1 MKTTRPT
8 HRPKSAK
15 APRSFAFYLLQTGFQ
30 VFRRR
35 LEQELMVARGVELA
49 ECSDDE
55 SLYRLYQRGEPTT
68 FVMDRICGTNSVE

>member
-1 MKTTRPT
+1 MKTKRPN

-35 LEQELMVARGVELA
+35 LEEELMVARGVTLA

-55 SLYRLYQRGEPTT
+55 SLFRLYQRGEPTS
-68 FVMDRICGTNSVE
+68 FVMDRICGSHTSE